1 MENIVAEPTQKHG
14 AKQKEK
20 EKVNIL
26 LVDDQPSK
34 LLTYEAI
41 LGELDEN
48 LLRATSGRE
57 ALEQLL
63 KQGDVAVV
71 LMDVSMPEMDGFETA
86 RMIREHP
93 RFQRTAIVFISA
105 IHLTDLDRVKGYER
119 GAVDYI
125 SVPVNPEL
133 LRAKVSVFADLHRTT
148 QQLERLNREL
158 EDRVRERTLE
168 LQESEEKFR
177 TVANSIPQLVWMA
190 DPGGSILWYSDR
202 WYEYTGLNKGEANG
216 DTWKTRVDP
225 ESSRVVLEQWAESIA
240 RGESFEMEFRLRG
253 ADGLHRWFLTQVTPL
268 RDSNGAIKN
277 WFGARTN
284 IHEQR
289 ETRRALE
296 EAQERLAIAQ
306 NAANCGAFDFDV
318 KTGVLMWSR
327 ELEQLYGFAPETFAR
342 TYEAWLDTVLP
353 EDREIA
359 QAGMW
364 SGDSASVDTEFR
376 IRRIDTGEIR
386 WMNRRGRVHRGPSGG
401 PVRVVGLQFDITRMK
416 RAEEDLKRA
425 HDELETRVLARTAA
439 LCIAEDRLRRL
450 SGRLMQSQDDE
461 RRRIAR
467 ELHDSLGQYLVASK
481 MSLDLATMKA
491 TSEDSIKACLA
502 DAITQIE
509 KAISET
515 RTISHLLHPPLLD
528 EVGLQSALVW
538 YGEGFAKRSGIT
550 VDVEIDDSIGRLP
563 TDVETAVFRVVQE
576 CLTNV
581 HRHSGSPKASVC
593 LHHVDGDLK
602 LQVSDEGCGMPAGV
616 TGGEAH
622 PAPGVGLQGIRERV
636 LQLQGHLEIISNDG
650 TGTTVIAT
658 IPSTHHAS
666 ATAEP
671 GPTGRAAAE
680 QPESG
685 NSVNAAAER
694 SSDAAK
700 ATAEPRDTANA

>member
-1 MENIVAEPTQKHG
+1 MENIVAEP
-14 AKQKEK
+14 ALKQGVKQK

-26 LVDDQPSK
+26 LVDDQPAK

-63 KQGDVAVV
+63 KQGDIAVV
-71 LMDVSMPEMDGFETA
+71 LMDVSMPDMDGFETA
-86 RMIREHP
+86 RLIREHP
-93 RFQRTAIVFISA
+93 RFQRTAIIFISA

-158 EDRVRERTLE
+158 EDRVQARTRE

-190 DPGGSILWYSDR
+190 EPAGSILWYSDR
-202 WYEYTGLNKGEANG
+202 WFEYTGLNKGDANG

-225 ESSRVVLEQWAESIA
+225 ESLDSVLKRWDQSIA
-240 RGESFEMEFRLRG
+240 RGEPFEMEFRLRG
-253 ADGLHRWFLTQVTPL
+253 ADGVYRWFLTQVTPL
-268 RDSNGAIKN
+268 RDSSGAIKQ

-289 ETRRALE
+289 EIRRALE

-306 NAANCGAFDFDV
+306 NAANCGAFDSEL
-318 KTGVLMWSR
+318 KAGVLVWSR
-327 ELEQLYGFAPETFAR
+327 ELEQLYGFSPGTFPN
-342 TYEAWLDTVLP
+342 TYQAWLDCVLP
-353 EDREIA
+353 EDRQSA
-359 QAGMW
+359 QTGTW
-364 SGDSASVDTEFR
+364 SSNSANVDTEFR
-376 IRRIDTGEIR
+376 IRRVDTGEIR
-386 WMNRRGRVHRGPSGG
+386 WMNRRGHVHRDASGD
-401 PVRVVGLQFDITRMK
+401 PVRVVGLQFDVTRMK

-439 LCIAEDRLRRL
+439 LRIAEDRLRRL

-481 MSLDLATMKA
+481 MSLDLASMKA
-491 TSEDSIKACLA
+491 STEDSIKACLS

-509 KAISET
+509 RAISET

-528 EVGLQSALVW
+528 EVGLDSALVW
-538 YGEGFAKRSGIT
+538 YAEGFAKRSGIE
-550 VDVEIDDSIGRLP
+550 VEVEIADSITRLP
-563 TDVETAVFRVVQE
+563 TDVETALFRIVQE

-581 HRHSGSPKASVC
+581 HRHSGSQKASVR
-593 LHHVDGDLK
+593 LYRADADLK
-602 LQVSDEGCGMPAGV
+602 LEIRDQGRGMPAAV
-616 TGGEAH
+616 PVGEMQS
-622 PAPGVGLQGIRERV
+622 APGVGLQGIRERV
-636 LQLQGHLEIISNDG
+636 LQLRGNLEIISNNGAG
-650 TGTTVIAT
+650 TAVIAT
-658 IPSTHHAS
+658 IPGTHVPAGTEAPEPRETTTAQAAPEPQDTGQAAPEPQDT
-666 ATAEP
+666 ATA
-671 GPTGRAAAE
+671 G
-680 QPESG
+680 
-685 NSVNAAAER
+685 
-694 SSDAAK
+694 
-700 ATAEPRDTANA
+700 